1 MKINLI
7 SNIRKSLFSKILL
20 VFLVSFALIIVFS
33 IYSHRLIF
41 KRPPL
46 ERVPN
51 IFVGYSEL
59 IVSKIPIPVDTVQA
73 RIVADSLH
81 LKMRIRTGN
90 FDWANLPGIP
100 EFSTL
105 YYDREFHINPDISG
119 GFLKDRRGIAI
130 NITRGN
136 SHFLLLYVSDR
147 EAFRYAA
154 FLQTLLMIIISA
166 IIIVAVYFFIN
177 WLLKPIKSLH
187 VGVEEIGEGHL
198 DYAIKTHR
206 TDELGQLAG
215 SFNSMSARIKEMIHA
230 RDQLLLDVSHE
241 LRSPLTRMKVA
252 LEFMEDGAGKKSL
265 HDDIIETETMVAELL
280 ETERL
285 KSQYGGLHKRNV
297 NISASL
303 RETMEGFKD
312 YQSRLKLADFRDN
325 INLQADPERLRIV
338 FKNIISNALKFSG
351 KSGKPVEISLHE
363 TALDVIVRIRDYG
376 EGIPEND
383 LPYIFE
389 PFFRV
394 DKSRTKKTGGYGLG
408 LNLSKKIMDAHGGA
422 IEIESKLKEGTTVK
436 LKFPKT
442 APDN

>member
-408 LNLSKKIMDAHGGA
+408 LNLSKKIMDAHAGA